1 MRDGGISDNSM
12 SGGGM
17 SDDSTSDGAMS
28 HNSTGD
34 GGVSDDV
41 ASLTSPLRPCL
52 FSLASSTSPLHV
64 TQTIRPPSVLFRQL
78 PVGNDSMSDGGMSHN
93 STSDGGVSDDIAS
106 LTSPLQPHLFNLTS
120 STSPL
125 QPRLSNLDSSP
136 TAASAITA

>member
-12 SGGGM
+12 SGGG
-17 SDDSTSDGAMS
+17 MS

-41 ASLTSPLRPCL
+41 ASLTSPLRPYL

-78 PVGNDSMSDGGMSHN
+78 PVGNDSISDGGMSHN

-120 STSPL
+120 STSPP
-125 QPRLSNLDSSP
+125 QPHLFNLASP
-136 TAASAITA
+136 TLTLHRQQHQQSRHEQ